1 MNMNADRNRYFRR
14 LLYISSF
21 VISVIPALFYTAPA
35 FEDGLGTMATAAY
48 LTGHDWSTFL
58 AEDGYYYKYGQS
70 LWYILPFLLIDH
82 AVIRYKVMLVIN
94 SALTALIP
102 VAAYDIS
109 VRYMAVDQS
118 DALWV
123 SALTGLFPSILLY
136 NKYTWAETN
145 LLLIPWL
152 ILLLQEELFTTRDFS
167 VWKKRICSAGIA
179 MLAVYAFMSHQ
190 RGLILVIATT
200 ITVFCMWICRRKSVS
215 GISYIVALVSGLA
228 ADRLISTWQKANV
241 YARAVME
248 HNTLA
253 DFLKPEI
260 YHKLFS
266 LKGMEVVGSTFLG
279 WLYNCVCSTF
289 GLALTSLIVMFML
302 LWRCMRKGT
311 DGHAGLKDVS
321 DVFALQVLLGFLGAF
336 ALGLLFF
343 FQCIYSYFDGTQVE
357 RSDHLLFGRY
367 LESSLPLLFY
377 FGMIGMCRRN
387 VNKGIRIVA
396 VSVHAVLFTF
406 VSVRLFPLMKN
417 VNCYVHSLMS
427 MNLFMDTSMVTVTLD
442 TIPNYTQ
449 ALFAFGILSFVVA
462 LLFWF
467 LFPKNKKAACLL
479 IAIVFLWI
487 YLWNSVTV
495 TGRVDRIGD
504 TRYAEYYLQN

>member
-152 ILLLQEELFTTRDFS
+152 ILLLYRCARIRIGCGSSDFNM
-167 VWKKRICSAGIA
+167 A
-179 MLAVYAFMSHQ
+179 
-190 RGLILVIATT
+190 
-200 ITVFCMWICRRKSVS
+200 KS
-215 GISYIVALVSGLA
+215 
-228 ADRLISTWQKANV
+228 
-241 YARAVME
+241 
-248 HNTLA
+248 
-253 DFLKPEI
+253 
-260 YHKLFS
+260 
-266 LKGMEVVGSTFLG
+266 
-279 WLYNCVCSTF
+279 
-289 GLALTSLIVMFML
+289 
-302 LWRCMRKGT
+302 
-311 DGHAGLKDVS
+311 
-321 DVFALQVLLGFLGAF
+321 
-336 ALGLLFF
+336 
-343 FQCIYSYFDGTQVE
+343 QC
-357 RSDHLLFGRY
+357 LC
-367 LESSLPLLFY
+367 ESSHGAQYIGGFSEAGDLP
-377 FGMIGMCRRN
+377 
-387 VNKGIRIVA
+387 
-396 VSVHAVLFTF
+396 
-406 VSVRLFPLMKN
+406 
-417 VNCYVHSLMS
+417 
-427 MNLFMDTSMVTVTLD
+427 
-442 TIPNYTQ
+442 
-449 ALFAFGILSFVVA
+449 
-462 LLFWF
+462 
-467 LFPKNKKAACLL
+467 
-479 IAIVFLWI
+479 
-487 YLWNSVTV
+487 
-495 TGRVDRIGD
+495 
-504 TRYAEYYLQN
+504 